1 LHFNQHSYLLVLF
14 KNANER
20 LLLQRLT
27 YNKAISGFFDARMND
42 TANRLNA
49 TTHLIIIPSY
59 NTGAILE
66 TMLREVLQYY
76 APIWVVVD
84 GSTDNSRLLL
94 NALVTEYSHSLKVID
109 LPKNSGK
116 GAAVFTALQQART
129 DGFTHALI
137 MDADHQHPAAAI
149 ANFMQLSTQNPE
161 AMILGKPVFAA
172 SAPALRVQ
180 GRKISNAW
188 ANLETLNW
196 GIGDSL
202 FGMRLYPIA
211 DLIAVL
217 ESTRWAR
224 RFDFEPE
231 VAVRLAWRGVAAINL
246 DTPVRYLRAEEG
258 GVSQFRYLRDNT
270 LLTWMHLRL
279 FLEFLLRLP
288 HLLIRKFK

>member
-1 LHFNQHSYLLVLF
+1 M
-14 KNANER
+14 
-20 LLLQRLT
+20 
-27 YNKAISGFFDARMND
+27 D
-42 TANRLNA
+42 
-49 TTHLIIIPSY
+49 
-59 NTGAILE
+59 
-66 TMLREVLQYY
+66 
-76 APIWVVVD
+76 
-84 GSTDNSRLLL
+84 
-94 NALVTEYSHSLKVID
+94 
-109 LPKNSGK
+109 K

-129 DGFTHALI
+129 EGFTHALI

-224 RFDFEPE
+224 RLSIWIRRCVIYAQKKAELVNF
-231 VAVRLAWRGVAAINL
+231 AIYAII
-246 DTPVRYLRAEEG
+246 PC
-258 GVSQFRYLRDNT
+258 
-270 LLTWMHLRL
+270 
-279 FLEFLLRLP
+279 
-288 HLLIRKFK
+288 